1 MNTIKK
7 MWDSSCFDR
16 YILGVLIAME
26 LLMSFT
32 FLGYIH
38 IPPISVTIAYIPIL
52 AAGCI
57 FGPTASVIVGAVF
70 GLASMYKASASYVL
84 PADAVFSPFLSG
96 SPVASFLLSIGT
108 RVFFGLVI
116 GLAFSA
122 AKKGKRYG
130 LWAGVISAVAP
141 KVHSLSVYAAMGTLF
156 PELGYRYRSALQ
168 WDWDDAVFALICVV
182 IVELLWAV
190 YESDTVQEIKFGI
203 DQSVNNPY
211 ASGRMN
217 LFLAA
222 FECFLLCMA
231 VSAAIYFSQRASYML
246 GRHGI
251 AVSDAISSDLLHLQ
265 IQFLVA
271 SLCLNI
277 ISVILLLSVYKYMSY
292 KEYRGEMDELTG
304 VMGRRM
310 FLYHCD
316 KAQAADDGN
325 QERNGW
331 FLFVDVDYFKSINDT
346 FGHSVGDKVLSEI
359 ASNLQSTFEDSG
371 KVGRLG
377 GDEFAVLIGEH
388 MAPQELRRKLEQFL
402 KDISGIVPE
411 KKTSCSIGAYQF
423 VFPKNVKHI
432 LTETDEMLYEA
443 KENGRACYVM
453 RACVPGE
460 AGVYVGSQELAFKD
474 DESP

>member
-1 MNTIKK
+1 M
-7 MWDSSCFDR
+7 
-16 YILGVLIAME
+16 
-26 LLMSFT
+26 
-32 FLGYIH
+32 
-38 IPPISVTIAYIPIL
+38 
-52 AAGCI
+52 
-57 FGPTASVIVGAVF
+57 
-70 GLASMYKASASYVL
+70 
-84 PADAVFSPFLSG
+84 
-96 SPVASFLLSIGT
+96 
-108 RVFFGLVI
+108 
-116 GLAFSA
+116 
-122 AKKGKRYG
+122 
-130 LWAGVISAVAP
+130 
-141 KVHSLSVYAAMGTLF
+141 
-156 PELGYRYRSALQ
+156 
-168 WDWDDAVFALICVV
+168 
-182 IVELLWAV
+182 
-190 YESDTVQEIKFGI
+190 
-203 DQSVNNPY
+203 
-211 ASGRMN
+211 
-217 LFLAA
+217 
-222 FECFLLCMA
+222 
-231 VSAAIYFSQRASYML
+231 
-246 GRHGI
+246 
-251 AVSDAISSDLLHLQ
+251 
-265 IQFLVA
+265 VA

-371 KVGRLG
+371 KVGRIG

-453 RACVPGE
+453 RACVPGGSGGLCGLPR
-460 AGVYVGSQELAFKD
+460 AGF
-474 DESP
+474 